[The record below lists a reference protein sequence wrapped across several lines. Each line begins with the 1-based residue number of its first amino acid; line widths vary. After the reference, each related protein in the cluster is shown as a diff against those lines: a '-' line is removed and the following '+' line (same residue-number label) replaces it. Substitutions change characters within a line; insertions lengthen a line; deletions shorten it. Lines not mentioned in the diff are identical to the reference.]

1 MHFVPIQ
8 RAKVKRRTEHIIH
21 ALLRCTK
28 RCVNLYPRRRVTER
42 MGSNRLVS
50 IMKRKGIHRVI
61 IPFIRTL
68 LTVEKQEIGR
78 ETAINRIAHRINT
91 LKDANRS
98 EKQPVMNPQLAGI
111 GGIPNRKRGIT
122 RTRHKQ
128 SPFEIQF
135 ILNPFARLNALPHRN
150 RLRSERPTAQQ

>member
-1 MHFVPIQ
+1 MKIGQLSFRRNGMKAICKLLLVVCLCGGFVLPMYAQ
-8 RAKVKRRTEHIIH
+8 MSDEQVVNYVKESK
-21 ALLRCTK
+21 AA
-28 RCVNLYPRRRVTER
+28 
-42 MGSNRLVS
+42 G
-50 IMKRKGIHRVI
+50 KG
-61 IPFIRTL
+61 
-68 LTVEKQEIGR
+68 EQEIGR